1 MEDTISLLKLLTV
14 HMAVIQV
21 DQTTKITS
29 DQEQQDI
36 TEEDIKT
43 NQILL
48 VLYLEMDFQDSSET
62 FLYYND
68 FQFFY

>member
-1 MEDTISLLKLLTV
+1 MEDTISLLKLPTV